1 MSTMSTLDSVAALAE
16 LRRHKG
22 MFDNTWTLTTLLA
35 AALSVLCG
43 YFGLVQVNVGPIIW
57 TLALLALGQLVI
69 ASQGYRATS
78 AAQLR
83 RLALVSQFAGAT
95 LMGVSWHFFG
105 GLQQPL
111 FPLFIVLPL
120 LPAALVLGFWQQQA
134 AMLGLLAVLVSGVLL
149 APDTNS
155 FIAARYGISI
165 APWYALPD
173 WMPRSAMAFPD
184 VNTSPDYELVMVIS
198 VGVIGFAL
206 SNTARALVDPC
217 RQSADQLMAQ
227 QREVDVLKES
237 NRQLIARAPY
247 GAALVSVGTGRI
259 LNASERLQQAFDI
272 RDATGRFLL
281 DTIDFA
287 YPAVIR
293 RLMKTGG
300 EEVQGATVRGQEVVL
315 RVRAQLLGAGTS
327 EVAALSI
334 ESCDEI
340 CWRGAVD
347 AFAEPVF
354 AINSRGCVAFLNRA
368 ALQLLGDDAQGVAAS
383 TLFTTGEARWWDI
396 APLDCARR
404 ILDWR
409 GHRYLA
415 SLRRERVAASI
426 GELSIVRLQETVAA
440 PATA

>member
-1 MSTMSTLDSVAALAE
+1 MSAVPTDEAAALEE

-22 MFDNTWTLTTLLA
+22 MFDHTWTLATLLA

-43 YFGLVQVNVGPIIW
+43 YFGLAQVNVGPIVW
-57 TLALLALGQLVI
+57 TLSLLALAQLAL

-83 RLALVSQFAGAT
+83 GSALASQFLGAV

-134 AMLGLLAVLVSGVLL
+134 AVAGLMAVLVSGVLL
-149 APDTNS
+149 TPDTNS
-155 FIAARYGISI
+155 FIEARYGIGI
-165 APWYALPD
+165 VHWYTLPA
-173 WMPRSAMAFPD
+173 WMPRSATAFPD

-206 SNTARALVDPC
+206 SNTARALVAPA
-217 RQSADQLMAQ
+217 RLAATQMAAQ
-227 QREVDVLKES
+227 ERELERLKES
-237 NRQLIARAPY
+237 NLQLIAHAPY
-247 GAALVSVGTGRI
+247 AAVLVSVGTGRI
-259 LNASERLQQAFDI
+259 LNASERLLQAFDI
-272 RDATGRFLL
+272 PEATGRFLL
-281 DTIDFA
+281 DSIDFA

-293 RLMKTGG
+293 RLMQTGG
-300 EEVQGATVRGQEVVL
+300 EEVQGATVRGHEVVL
-315 RVRAQLLGAGTS
+315 RVRAEVLGSG
-327 EVAALSI
+327 AAQMASLSI

-368 ALQLLGDDAQGVAAS
+368 ALQLLGNDAQGVAAG
-383 TLFTTGEARWWDI
+383 TLFATGEARWWDI

-415 SLRRERVAASI
+415 SMRRERVAQSI

-440 PATA
+440 TTTA

>member
-1 MSTMSTLDSVAALAE
+1 MSAVPITDVAAFNE

-57 TLALLALGQLVI
+57 TLTVLAMTQLVI

-78 AAQLR
+78 AAQLQGFA
-83 RLALVSQFAGAT
+83 LASQFVGAA

-134 AMLGLLAVLVSGVLL
+134 AMVALLAVLVSGLL
-149 APDTNS
+149 LSPDTNS

-165 APWYALPD
+165 APSQSIPA
-173 WMPRSAMAFPD
+173 WMPRSAAAFPD

-206 SNTARALVDPC
+206 SNTARALVGPS
-217 RQSADQLMAQ
+217 RLAAAQ
-227 QREVDVLKES
+227 VAARQRELDNLKES
-237 NRQLIARAPY
+237 NTLLIARAPY
-247 GAALVSVGTGRI
+247 AAVLVSVATGRI
-259 LNASERLQQAFDI
+259 LNASERLLEVFEIQN
-272 RDATGRFLL
+272 ATGQFLL

-287 YPAVIR
+287 YPAVVR
-293 RLMKTGG
+293 RLMQTGG

-315 RVRAQLLGAGTS
+315 RIRAELLGSGAS
-327 EVAALSI
+327 QLASLSI

-347 AFAEPVF
+347 AVIEPVF

-368 ALQLLGDDAQGVAAS
+368 ALQLLGNDAQGVAAS
-383 TLFTTGEARWWDI
+383 TLFDTGEARWWDI
-396 APLDCARR
+396 APLDSARR

-409 GHRYLA
+409 GRRYLA
-415 SLRRERVAASI
+415 SVRRERVAASI
-426 GELSIVRLQETVAA
+426 GELSIVRFQETVAS
-440 PATA
+440 PATT

>member
-1 MSTMSTLDSVAALAE
+1 VSAVPFADSAAALNE

-57 TLALLALGQLVI
+57 TLTVLALTQLVI

-78 AAQLR
+78 AAQLQGFA
-83 RLALVSQFAGAT
+83 LASQFVGAL

-134 AMLGLLAVLVSGVLL
+134 AMAALLAVLISGLL
-149 APDTNS
+149 LSPDTNS
-155 FIAARYGISI
+155 FIAARYTTSI
-165 APWYALPD
+165 GPSYSLPA
-173 WMPRSAMAFPD
+173 WMPRSAAAFPD
-184 VNTSPDYELVMVIS
+184 VNTSPDYELVMVIC

-206 SNTARALVDPC
+206 SNTARALVGPSRLAAAQVAA
-217 RQSADQLMAQ
+217 RQQEL
-227 QREVDVLKES
+227 ELLKES
-237 NRQLIARAPY
+237 NTLLIVRAPY
-247 GAALVSVGTGRI
+247 AAVLVSVATGRI
-259 LNASERLQQAFDI
+259 LNASQRLLQAFEI
-272 RDATGRFLL
+272 QNATGQFLL

-293 RLMKTGG
+293 RLIQTGG

-315 RVRAQLLGAGTS
+315 RIRAELMGSGAS
-327 EVAALSI
+327 QFASLSI

-347 AFAEPVF
+347 AVAEPVF

-368 ALQLLGDDAQGVAAS
+368 ALQLLGNDAQGVAAS
-383 TLFTTGEARWWDI
+383 TLFGTGEARWWDI
-396 APLDCARR
+396 APLDSARR

-415 SLRRERVAASI
+415 CMRRERVAASI
-426 GELSIVRLQETVAA
+426 GELSIVRLQETVAS
-440 PATA
+440 PAAA